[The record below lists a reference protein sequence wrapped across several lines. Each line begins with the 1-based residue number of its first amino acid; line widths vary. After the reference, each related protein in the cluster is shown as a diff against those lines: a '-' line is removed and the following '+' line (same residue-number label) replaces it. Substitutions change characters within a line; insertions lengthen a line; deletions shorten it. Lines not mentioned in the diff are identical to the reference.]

1 MWDQATPPMLD
12 ASVQDTDGS
21 SDLTARLREAIT
33 SGRFMPNER
42 LIETDLA
49 RIFDANRAN
58 VRIALA
64 MLDQEGL
71 VVRER
76 NRGARVRLVSD
87 REAIEIAEARQAIEA
102 MVARQAAERAND
114 EDRASLRAVVA
125 KMRAAFEAQ
134 DFILFSQ
141 LNAELHRDI
150 QNVAANATASRLL
163 QTLKSQVV
171 RLQYRAILLPGRP
184 AKSLAEHVEIVNAI
198 CANDAGSA
206 ELAMRR
212 HLSEVRD
219 ALRQAIQAAKLGA
232 Y

>member
-1 MWDQATPPMLD
+1 MLD
-12 ASVQDTDGS
+12 TSAEDTDGG
-21 SDLTARLREAIT
+21 SDLTVRLREAII

-42 LIETDLA
+42 LVEVELA
-49 RIFDANRAN
+49 HAFNANRSN
-58 VRIALA
+58 IRIALA

-87 REAIEIAEARQAIEA
+87 QEAIEIAEARQAIEA
-102 MVARQAAERAND
+102 MVARQAAERATAKD
-114 EDRASLRAVVA
+114 HARLRAVVA
-125 KMRAAFEAQ
+125 KMRAAFKAQ

-141 LNAELHRDI
+141 LNAELHGEI
-150 QNVAANATASRLL
+150 QNVAANVTASRLL

-184 AKSLAEHVEIVNAI
+184 AKSMAEHAAIVDAI
-198 CANDAGSA
+198 CAGNADAA
-206 ELAMRR
+206 EAAMRR

-219 ALRQAIQAAKLGA
+219 ALHRAIQTAKLPP

>member
-1 MWDQATPPMLD
+1 MLD
-12 ASVQDTDGS
+12 AGVQEPDGG

-49 RIFDANRAN
+49 RVFETNRSN

-87 REAIEIAEARQAIEA
+87 GEAIEIAEARQAIEA

-114 EDRASLRAVVA
+114 KDCAGLRAITA
-125 KMRAAFEAQ
+125 RMRAAFEAQ

-141 LNAELHRDI
+141 LNADLHRDI

-184 AKSLAEHVEIVNAI
+184 AKSLAEHIEIVEAI
-198 CANDAGSA
+198 CANDPASA

-212 HLSEVRD
+212 HLSEVKD

>member
-1 MWDQATPPMLD
+1 MLD
-12 ASVQDTDGS
+12 ASVNETDGS

-42 LIETDLA
+42 LIETDLT
-49 RIFDANRAN
+49 RVFDANRAN

-125 KMRAAFEAQ
+125 KMRTAFEAQ

-163 QTLKSQVV
+163 QNLKSQVV
-171 RLQYRAILLPGRP
+171 RLQYRAILLSGRP
-184 AKSLAEHVEIVNAI
+184 AKSLAEHVEIVDAI
-198 CANDAGSA
+198 CANDAASA

-212 HLSEVRD
+212 HLSEVKD

>member
-1 MWDQATPPMLD
+1 MLD
-12 ASVQDTDGS
+12 ASVEETDGG

-49 RIFDANRAN
+49 RVFDANRSN
-58 VRIALA
+58 IRIALA

-114 EDRASLRAVVA
+114 EDRASLRAVMA

-163 QTLKSQVV
+163 RTLKSQVV

-184 AKSLAEHVEIVNAI
+184 AKSLAEHVEIVDAI
-198 CANDAGSA
+198 CANDAASA

-212 HLSEVRD
+212 HLSEVKD
-219 ALRQAIQAAKLGA
+219 ALRQAIQAAKLGS

>member
-1 MWDQATPPMLD
+1 MLN
-12 ASVQDTDGS
+12 ASVQETDGS

-49 RIFDANRAN
+49 RVFDANRSN

-114 EDRASLRAVVA
+114 KDRASLRAVMA
-125 KMRAAFEAQ
+125 QMRAAFEAQ

-184 AKSLAEHVEIVNAI
+184 AKSLAEHVEIVDAI
-198 CANDAGSA
+198 CANDAASA
-206 ELAMRR
+206 ELSMRR
-212 HLSEVRD
+212 HLSEVKD
-219 ALRQAIQAAKLGA
+219 ALRQAIQAARLES